1 MPSTD
6 DQDAGDLIPIGSW
19 DTTHPFPP
27 PTNPTVAA
35 HLSHGNAPRFS
46 PKPFLGSDDASQ
58 HDLLM
63 VQALEL
69 LHQLGVLSYTH
80 QQRANPSPQG
90 QLQPGTRLLIYAHNR
105 QRPSNN
111 ESTHGRKATEKTAE
125 AKKALTLVL
134 LNINV
139 DPWCFHNPTA
149 DTNST
154 GQRPPVASL
163 FQNGTNKRL
172 IDIYMEMPSPRGID
186 DPYRNQPLRGNSK
199 TTERLLQ
206 QAIEFDSP
214 RGMRTKLYQ
223 YQKNSLWKLLRRELC
238 PDFMLD
244 PLTVTLQDVN
254 GNTYYL
260 DLAAEE
266 PYISRMPTTL
276 WWEDVPG
283 GIICEDMVNV
293 YYPCIFPFRM
303 QVTQLINKKNTL
315 ESSSQH
321 REPEKRASVLR

>member
-6 DQDAGDLIPIGSW
+6 DQHVGDLIPIGSW
-19 DTTHPFPP
+19 DTTHPILP
-27 PTNPTVAA
+27 PTNTAVAA
-35 HLSHGNAPRFS
+35 HLNHGNAPTFS
-46 PKPFLGSDDASQ
+46 PKPYLGSEDAAQ

-80 QQRANPSPQG
+80 HHRADQGRQG
-90 QLQPGTRLLIYAHNR
+90 QQQPRTRLLIYAHNR
-105 QRPSNN
+105 ERPSNN
-111 ESTHGRKATEKTAE
+111 GSNHGRKAAEKAAE

-134 LNINV
+134 LNMNV
-139 DPWCFHNPTA
+139 NPWCFHNPMA

-154 GQRPPVASL
+154 GLRPPVTSL
-163 FQNGTNKRL
+163 FQNGNNKRL
-172 IDIYMEMPSPRGID
+172 IDIYMEMPSPRAID

-199 TTERLLQ
+199 KTERLLQ
-206 QAIEFDSP
+206 QAIELDSP

-244 PLTVTLQDVN
+244 PLTVTLQDMD

-276 WWEDVPG
+276 CWEDIPG

-293 YYPCIFPFRM
+293 YYFCIFPLR
-303 QVTQLINKKNTL
+303 TSHAAYINNKTYF
-315 ESSSQH
+315 
-321 REPEKRASVLR
+321 